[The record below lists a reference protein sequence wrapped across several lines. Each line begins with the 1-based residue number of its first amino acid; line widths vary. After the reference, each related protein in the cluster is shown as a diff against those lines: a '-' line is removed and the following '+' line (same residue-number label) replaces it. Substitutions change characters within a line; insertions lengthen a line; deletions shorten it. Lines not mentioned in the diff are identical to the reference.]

1 MMKKIT
7 FTMSVIYNEEDINA
21 NNALDAIEH
30 ELFNIEGVKQWNVDD
45 QNVVIEDIEVEYDD
59 EEEYDFHEEEY
70 VIHNED

>member
-30 ELFNIEGVKQWNVDD
+30 ELFNIEGVKQWNVED

-59 EEEYDFHEEEY
+59 EEEYDFHEGEY